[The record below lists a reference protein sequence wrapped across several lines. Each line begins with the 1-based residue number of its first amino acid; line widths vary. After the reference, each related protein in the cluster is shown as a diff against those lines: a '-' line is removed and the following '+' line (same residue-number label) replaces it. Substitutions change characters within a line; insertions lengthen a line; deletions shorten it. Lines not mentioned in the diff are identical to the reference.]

1 MSLEDTEGWKNQER
15 AYNNGINRGYNNA
28 LRILRELD
36 KKAFD
41 LTEKDDIY
49 NVGKSNLYNIQKD
62 FLHEIYGAIEKD
74 KEEYTDDEFS

>member
-1 MSLEDTEGWKNQER
+1 MSLDEYER
-15 AYNNGINRGYNNA
+15 GMKRGYNSA
-28 LRILRELD
+28 LRILREFD
-36 KKAFD
+36 MKVFD

-62 FLHEIYGAIEKD
+62 LIHEIYGAIKKD